1 MISLF
6 MIIGFVFSISTAF
19 AQNNNACNG
28 GSYSIVQT
36 PDGATLSVLFDQF
49 VVESGGSTP
58 NSLRARTCVLEIPLA
73 LPAGYSLGIYKVDY
87 RGFAQLSDKQFIELS
102 VFYTLGESSNGRRFQ
117 RKLKGAYSADFQFTE
132 NIGAGLMKRV
142 GCGENAKLG
151 VSLALS
157 IDGKAA
163 SASAMAGL
171 DSLDGAP
178 HGGLVYHFE
187 YKKCR

>member
-1 MISLF
+1 
-6 MIIGFVFSISTAF
+6 MIIEFVLSTSIAN

-28 GSYSIVQT
+28 GSYSIIHS
-36 PDGATLSVLFDQF
+36 PNGATLSVLFDHF

-58 NSLRARTCVLEIPLA
+58 NSLSTRTCTLDIPLA
-73 LPAGYSLGIYKVDY
+73 LPDGYSLGIYRVDY
-87 RGFAQLSDKQFIELS
+87 RGFAQLSDKQFFELS
-102 VFYTLGESSNGRRFQ
+102 VLYNLGESSNGRRFQ
-117 RKLKGAYSADFQFTE
+117 RKLKDAYSANFLFTE
-132 NIGAGLMKRV
+132 NIGAGLMKHV
-142 GCGENAKLG
+142 GCGENAKLS

-157 IDGKAA
+157 IDGKA
-163 SASAMAGL
+163 SSSLAMAGL